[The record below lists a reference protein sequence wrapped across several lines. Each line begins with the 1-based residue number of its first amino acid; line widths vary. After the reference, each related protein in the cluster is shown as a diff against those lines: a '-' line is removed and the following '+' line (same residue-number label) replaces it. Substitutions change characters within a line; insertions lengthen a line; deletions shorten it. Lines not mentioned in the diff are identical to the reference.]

1 MIIISNYKSQLEIKN
16 NNNKVKLMINILI
29 NKYYGQQNL
38 LKYQN
43 MLKVNN
49 IN

>member
-1 MIIISNYKSQLEIKN
+1 MIINSSYKSQLKIKM